1 MGDPEHKRK
10 RYCLMCNV
18 FKPDRCHHCSACNR
32 CVLNMDHHC
41 PWINNCIG
49 FWNRKFFVL
58 LLVYG
63 LLLIYIYIIGATPA
77 FIDSLFWHARVS
89 YINVPINELINIGL
103 IDVSYLFGF
112 FLGIIIS
119 FFTRFHFRLV
129 FRNISTLE
137 SLEKKTINFDSP
149 YSLGSTENW
158 FQVFGRNPT
167 LWPFPMFLGS
177 GKPEGNGVSWKT
189 KETKSLYD
197 NSQSED
203 LVVLTRESHIESHQ

>member
-32 CVLNMDHHC
+32 CVLNMDHNC

-63 LLLIYIYIIGATPA
+63 VLLIYIYILGTFNE
-77 FIDSLFWHARVS
+77 FIKTLFWHATVAYNHVEPSEIVRV
-89 YINVPINELINIGL
+89 GL
-103 IDVSYLFGF
+103 IEISFLFGI
-112 FLGIIIS
+112 FLGIIIT

-129 FRNISTLE
+129 IKNISTLE
-137 SLEKKTINFDSP
+137 SLEKKTINFESP
-149 YSLGSTENW
+149 YSMGSAENL
-158 FQVFGRNPT
+158 FQVFGRNPS
-167 LWPFPMFLGS
+167 LWALPIYLGS
-177 GKPEGNGVSWKT
+177 GKPDGNGVSWKV
-189 KETKSLYD
+189 KEKSSLDY
-197 NSQSED
+197 SQSED
-203 LVVLTRESHIESHQ
+203 IVF